1 MGDIVSTI
9 PLSMEVRGITL
20 KGFSYPLTDFD
31 LALDDDYI
39 AVSNVLA
46 EERAEIDI
54 RDGYLFVIRSRD

>member
-1 MGDIVSTI
+1 
-9 PLSMEVRGITL
+9 MEVRGITL

>member
-1 MGDIVSTI
+1 M
-9 PLSMEVRGITL
+9 
-20 KGFSYPLTDFD
+20 TDFD